1 VEQRLAV
8 HARGDTEAVTGVAG
22 SGGDVAALQG
32 RRRFSRGAWLAIV
45 GAALSVASVA
55 DAKPKRRDSKASF
68 DKGVAAYKK
77 HNFAAAS
84 DALSRS
90 FQLERDPDTLFAWAQ
105 AQRQLSNFSKAAELY
120 DMLLSFDL
128 PAKNR
133 AAVEQQLAECLE
145 AVAAQQPKV
154 PQQPK
159 VVALPD
165 DPVEPNVVTP
175 APPPPE
181 PPVQAPAPAP
191 VVVLPS
197 TRPWYKDPVAI
208 GLLGGG
214 LVITAAGGGVLLSAW
229 SLDRD
234 SKAAFASNQYDR
246 AQDLADTAK
255 SRERIGVV
263 TMGVGGVLV
272 VGGAVWIATHR
283 GGGQERVVTGWLA
296 PGGGGLAVAGAF

>member
-8 HARGDTEAVTGVAG
+8 HARGDTEAVTRVAG
-22 SGGDVAALQG
+22 SGGDVAAS
-32 RRRFSRGAWLAIV
+32 RSRRGAWLAII

-105 AQRQLSNFSKAAELY
+105 AQRQLSNFNKAAELY
-120 DMLLSFDL
+120 DMLLSFNL

-145 AVAAQQPKV
+145 AVAAQQPRV

-165 DPVEPNVVTP
+165 DPIEPTVVTP

-181 PPVQAPAPAP
+181 PSVQAPAPAP
-191 VVVLPS
+191 VPVPVVVLPS
-197 TRPWYKDPVAI
+197 ARPWYKDPVAI

-214 LVITAAGGGVLLSAW
+214 LVVTAAGGGVLLSAW

-234 SKAAFASNQYDR
+234 SKAAFATNQYDH

-255 SRERIGVV
+255 SRDRIGVV